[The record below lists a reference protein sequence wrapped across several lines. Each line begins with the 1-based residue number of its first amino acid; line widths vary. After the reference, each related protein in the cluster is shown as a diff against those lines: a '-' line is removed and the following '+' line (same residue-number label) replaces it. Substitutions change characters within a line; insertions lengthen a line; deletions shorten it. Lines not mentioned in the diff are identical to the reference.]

1 MDHELSL
8 YKIEE
13 LFARTPEPYR
23 KNAIKIGASIIEDNS
38 LDENQK
44 EVSIKQLIFK
54 VASISSKIAVIQ
66 KNLGVIWAEKE
77 KIEASQQDKIG
88 NFLLEAET
96 RMDEIVTNL
105 DVEKASELQQE
116 TELRKEYILKLKI
129 MAQSK
134 NKGRRKTDKKT
145 REEVQTQEK
154 RQLKAPT
161 AKSRAR
167 KFVQSGKLKN
177 LFKRLGITTLAG
189 LMTVYIGTGIVHEHQ
204 YKKKFGQLRESYTT
218 EENLI
223 NSMDRLE
230 LRDTYRILSN
240 KDLTPAEDFDEY
252 LLYVDDLAKLMNQY
266 EELSKG
272 NSGKIIKAKQER
284 LEYHKSAQQI
294 LEREEEIRN
303 YLQNLIKAKIVDAI
317 NTAYRDKNENIH
329 TTMDDVKLGYH
340 YENEVD
346 TINDSYLYI
355 TYKTNKWEEYTNR
368 ESTFSLGNPLE
379 GKSGRMDGELGEI
392 VEAYRKLSRKD
403 LSEDE
408 LLNLYKIVTV
418 FVSDRKLIVNP
429 KTGKINIEEVKNQ
442 DTAEEYFE
450 NKEQEFEKQQNN
462 PDQGTISE
470 GSIDAQQ
477 MSRRVGDD
485 EGR

>member
-1 MDHELSL
+1 MDRELSL

-66 KNLGVIWAEKE
+66 KNLGVIWTE
-77 KIEASQQDKIG
+77 KIEASQQKEIA
-88 NFLLEAET
+88 NFLSEAEN

-105 DVEKASELQQE
+105 DVEKADELLKE
-116 TELRKEYILKLKI
+116 TELRKEYILK
-129 MAQSK
+129 MTSK
-134 NKGRRKTDKKT
+134 KQGRRKTDKK
-145 REEVQTQEK
+145 EEPTQGK

-161 AKSRAR
+161 AKNRAR

-177 LFKRLGITTLAG
+177 LLKRLGITTLAG
-189 LMTVYIGTGIVHEHQ
+189 LMTVYIGTGIVHGIQ
-204 YKKKFGQLRESYTT
+204 YKDEFGQLRESYTT

-223 NSMDRLE
+223 NSMDKFE
-230 LRDTYRILSN
+230 LSDTYKILLN
-240 KDLTPAEDFDEY
+240 EGLAPTENLDEY

-266 EELSKG
+266 EESLKG
-272 NSGKIIKAKQER
+272 NNGKIIKAKQER

-294 LEREEEIRN
+294 LEREEEIRI
-303 YLQNLIKAKIVDAI
+303 YLQNLIKAKLVNAI
-317 NTAYRDKNENIH
+317 NTAYRDKNEKIH
-329 TTMDDVKLGYH
+329 TTIDDVELGYH

-355 TYKTNKWEEYTNR
+355 KYETNKWKEYTNR
-368 ESTFSLGNPLE
+368 ESTFSLGNHLE
-379 GKSGRMDGELGEI
+379 GTSGRMDGELGEI
-392 VEAYRKLSRKD
+392 VEAYRKLSRTD

-408 LLNLYKIVTV
+408 LLNLYKTVTV

-429 KTGKINIEEVKNQ
+429 ETGKIKIGEVKNKNT
-442 DTAEEYFE
+442 DTAQEYFE
-450 NKEQEFEKQQNN
+450 NSTNQSKN
-462 PDQGTISE
+462 PDQGKISE
-470 GSIDAQQ
+470 GPIEAQK
-477 MSRRVGDD
+477 MSRIVGDD